1 MAEQQ
6 TRHRFAVALNI
17 RGANQIR
24 ARALSDR
31 PKQSGTD
38 QLNAQGHWSGKIRSV
53 DAIVSADTNQLETP
67 QLRRPAPVR
76 SSIRQLLH
84 RPLALHLCRAVG
96 LERNLERVRSG
107 NIVEIEVL
115 PSATQKIKCGRAVGR
130 FGERARLARH
140 HLMRV
145 RRWRIGLRENS
156 GSEKQGNNEQSNA
169 KSNSKEPGGSS
180 HRASLID

>member
-53 DAIVSADTNQLETP
+53 DAIVSADTNQLEIP
-67 QLRRPAPVR
+67 QLRRPAQCDPPSDNSSIVHSPSICAAPLVSNEALSAYGVETSWRLRFCRARPRR
-76 SSIRQLLH
+76 SSAAERS
-84 RPLALHLCRAVG
+84 AG
-96 LERNLERVRSG
+96 LVSVRGWRVTIS
-107 NIVEIEVL
+107 
-115 PSATQKIKCGRAVGR
+115 
-130 FGERARLARH
+130 
-140 HLMRV
+140 
-145 RRWRIGLRENS
+145 
-156 GSEKQGNNEQSNA
+156 
-169 KSNSKEPGGSS
+169 
-180 HRASLID
+180 